1 MDKDRK
7 KDGGG
12 VIINIASMAG
22 TNIDGLI
29 DENSL
34 TKMS

>member
-7 KDGGG
+7 KDGG
-12 VIINIASMAG
+12 VIVNIASMAG

-29 DENSL
+29 NENSL
-34 TKMS
+34 IKRS